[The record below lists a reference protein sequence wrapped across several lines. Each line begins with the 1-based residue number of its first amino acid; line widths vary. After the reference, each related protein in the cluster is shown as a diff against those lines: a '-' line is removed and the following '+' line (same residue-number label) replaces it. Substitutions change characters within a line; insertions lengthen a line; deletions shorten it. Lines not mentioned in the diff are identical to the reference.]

1 MSDSEEEGLV
11 QAIERNSMHT
21 PTPTFPLS
29 MPPLTMPAPHSPV
42 NISAALR
49 PEIHSGTGIS
59 AHPGGNAALMQ
70 GSNLHK
76 RRRSSDSSIDFDG
89 APDSP
94 ASAMSSSSPA
104 VNLALARVRAGSVD
118 DSAGSAAG
126 SNAGEHTCSS
136 NIYRQQTAIANAV
149 RECNLRL
156 NAAHLINSFLWL
168 CLHLPR

>member
-1 MSDSEEEGLV
+1 MSDSEAEGLV
-11 QAIERNSMHT
+11 QAIERSSMHT

-42 NISAALR
+42 NISATLR
-49 PEIHSGTGIS
+49 PDINSSTGSS

-70 GSNLHK
+70 GSNMHK

-94 ASAMSSSSPA
+94 AMSSSTMSP
-104 VNLALARVRAGSVD
+104 VMNLALARVRAGSVD

-126 SNAGEHTCSS
+126 SNAGEHAYS
-136 NIYRQQTAIANAV
+136 NLQ
-149 RECNLRL
+149 C
-156 NAAHLINSFLWL
+156 AAE
-168 CLHLPR
+168 

>member
-42 NISAALR
+42 NISATLR
-49 PEIHSGTGIS
+49 PEIHSSTGIS

-70 GSNLHK
+70 GSNMHK

-126 SNAGEHTCSS
+126 SIAGKHMGSS
-136 NIYRQQTAIANAV
+136 SSACRQQTVNCQCGGGSAISV
-149 RECNLRL
+149 
-156 NAAHLINSFLWL
+156 
-168 CLHLPR
+168 